1 MADDPESKILE
12 SPIMQQV
19 QLARP
24 SYVFENL
31 PPEFDRL
38 KFQSAILRPITE
50 RLLRSVELS
59 EGMRVLDLGSG
70 VGDVA
75 LLAAE
80 RVGPSGAV
88 VGIDRDPRSVAAA
101 NERARTGGFQHV
113 AFEVGAVDEYP
124 VREKFD
130 VVVGRYVLVHQGDP
144 GAFIRAAA
152 RHLKPGGVVAFH
164 EISLYQGYHCRPSV
178 PAWEEMA
185 KVLNAA
191 LRHGA
196 GGWDAAGRL
205 VEHFMNAGLPCPKL
219 FAESLV
225 DGGEDSPFYMWLAET
240 ARSLLSRAIESGEVS
255 AQEIAIDTL
264 ADRMKAEVVQ
274 ARGQLEVA
282 SQVCAW
288 VRP

>member
-1 MADDPESKILE
+1 LKT
-12 SPIMQQV
+12 
-19 QLARP
+19 P
-24 SYVFENL
+24 SYVFENS
-31 PPEFDRL
+31 PPEFERL
-38 KFQSAILRPITE
+38 KLQSAILRPITE
-50 RLLRSVELS
+50 RLLQSIEVS
-59 EGMRVLDLGSG
+59 GGMRVLDLGSG

-101 NERARTGGFQHV
+101 SERARTRGFQHV
-113 AFEVGAVDEYP
+113 NFEVGAVEEYH

-130 VVVGRYVLVHQGDP
+130 VAIGRYVLVHQADP
-144 GAFIRAAA
+144 CAFIRAAA

-191 LRHGA
+191 FRHGA
-196 GGWDAAGRL
+196 GSWDAAGHL
-205 VEHFMNAGLPCPKL
+205 VELFMNAGLPCPKL
-219 FAESLV
+219 FAEVLV
-225 DGGEDSPFYMWLAET
+225 DGGEDSPFYVWLAET
-240 ARSLLSRAIESGEVS
+240 ARSLLSPAIDSGEVS
-255 AQEIAIDTL
+255 AQEVKIDTL
-264 ADRMKAEVVQ
+264 ADRMKAEVVR

-288 VRP
+288 VRL